1 MIVRSNVNW
10 RNKTILIVEDDWA
23 NYLYLKEVVSELG
36 AKMLYARNGVEAVE
50 FCKKEEEINMIL
62 MDIKMPEMNGYE
74 ATMQIKK
81 IKPNLPI
88 IAQSAYALQNEI
100 YKYNDVFDGY
110 ITKPINIDTLKEEL
124 EKHFVI

>member
-1 MIVRSNVNW
+1 
-10 RNKTILIVEDDWA
+10 
-23 NYLYLKEVVSELG
+23 
-36 AKMLYARNGVEAVE
+36 
-50 FCKKEEEINMIL
+50 